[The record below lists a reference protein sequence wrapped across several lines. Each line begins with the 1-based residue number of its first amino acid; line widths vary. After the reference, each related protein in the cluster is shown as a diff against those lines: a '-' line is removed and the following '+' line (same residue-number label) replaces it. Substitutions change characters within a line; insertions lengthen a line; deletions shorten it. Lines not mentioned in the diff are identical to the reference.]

1 MFRYCVIL
9 LIGLL
14 VTSGCMRE
22 QPNIIIITATFP
34 AEPYVVAI
42 PTNTPQASATPFVPV
57 AQSLSPVPDVPLS
70 QPTPNV
76 TRVPIQVADEHTV
89 QAGDTLSAIA
99 NRYNVSV
106 NTLIELNQID
116 NPNVLSVGQVLQLPE
131 APSEYTP
138 DFKIIPDSRLVR
150 GPDST
155 SFDIAAFINQQP
167 GYIRTATDTVTTG
180 LANGAGFDRV
190 LTSSQIVRRVALEY
204 SVDPRLLLAMLEY
217 RAGWLSNPQ
226 PRDDLQTHP
235 LISAEASGLTDRSG
249 LYRQLVW
256 LANELNRGYYGW
268 KYRGNVVIQFSDGSR
283 SLYNPTLNPATIA
296 VQYALSRAGT
306 PYSTWEQQ
314 VSIAG
319 LYGVYVQ
326 YFGDPFADATDPLVP
341 PTIQQPVLDL
351 PFEDGVEWRFT
362 GGSHGGWGSG
372 SAWSSVDFAP
382 SEERPQSTFCYVSS
396 AWVTAVA
403 RGVIARVE
411 DGVIV
416 LDLDGDGDEATGWTV
431 NYLHVTVDESIRA
444 GMTVLPGQRLGN
456 PSCEGGVS
464 NATHLH
470 IGRRFNGEWL
480 PADCQQCLTNV
491 NIPPFVMGGWEVI
504 GIAGQEYQGYMQKGG
519 ERIQAEQGIAT
530 DINRISG

>member
-1 MFRYCVIL
+1 
-9 LIGLL
+9 
-14 VTSGCMRE
+14 
-22 QPNIIIITATFP
+22 
-34 AEPYVVAI
+34 
-42 PTNTPQASATPFVPV
+42 
-57 AQSLSPVPDVPLS
+57 
-70 QPTPNV
+70 
-76 TRVPIQVADEHTV
+76 
-89 QAGDTLSAIA
+89 
-99 NRYNVSV
+99 
-106 NTLIELNQID
+106 
-116 NPNVLSVGQVLQLPE
+116 
-131 APSEYTP
+131 
-138 DFKIIPDSRLVR
+138 
-150 GPDST
+150 
-155 SFDIAAFINQQP
+155 
-167 GYIRTATDTVTTG
+167 
-180 LANGAGFDRV
+180 
-190 LTSSQIVRRVALEY
+190 
-204 SVDPRLLLAMLEY
+204 
-217 RAGWLSNPQ
+217 
-226 PRDDLQTHP
+226 
-235 LISAEASGLTDRSG
+235 
-249 LYRQLVW
+249 VW